1 MNLPPTNPPTS
12 TKKAFC
18 PVISCLL
25 KHEQQIL
32 ILKRSKLVG
41 SFQGYW
47 SCVSGYLEKG
57 EEPLKTA
64 YREVFEETKIKRS
77 DLSKVANAGPFYPET
92 EEVIFKAHWFLLETR
107 NKEINLDWEHDSYDW
122 IDLNN
127 LKNYKVVPGLLG
139 MVSCLFH
146 RA

>member
-47 SCVSGYLEKG
+47 SCISGYLEKG

-64 YREVFEETKIKRS
+64 YREVFEETKIKTS

-92 EEVIFKAHWFLLETR
+92 ERGHF
-107 NKEINLDWEHDSYDW
+107 
-122 IDLNN
+122 
-127 LKNYKVVPGLLG
+127 
-139 MVSCLFH
+139 
-146 RA
+146 

>member
-12 TKKAFC
+12 TKKAIC

-64 YREVFEETKIKRS
+64 YREVFEETKIMKQ
-77 DLSKVANAGPFYPET
+77 SK
-92 EEVIFKAHWFLLETR
+92 I
-107 NKEINLDWEHDSYDW
+107 NK
-122 IDLNN
+122 
-127 LKNYKVVPGLLG
+127 LKLILGFRMTSRVKSAIMLVPGLEPI
-139 MVSCLFH
+139 
-146 RA
+146 R